1 MFNSPSSRFIN
12 GLGTGAP
19 AMIPVR
25 KFDES
30 KFSGLGTLRIASNIV
45 GTPCRAVHFS
55 SEIARSTAWG
65 SNVSP
70 GKIIFD
76 PWVTTASIPR
86 TSPKQWN
93 SGGGQH
99 KMSNEVRFIRSP
111 MKRELLTRLLLEV
124 SSCHYCYNTEI
135 YNSLVCQHGG
145 FGLARRTAG
154 ELQIA
159 HIPRMQTVLTILQN
173 VTQN

>member
-25 KFDES
+25 RFDES
-30 KFSGLGTLRIASNIV
+30 KSSGFGTLRIDSNIV
-45 GTPCRAVHFS
+45 GTPCKAVHFS
-55 SEIARSTAWG
+55 SEIARSTACG

-70 GKIIFD
+70 GKMIFD

-93 SGGGQH
+93 NGGGQH
-99 KMSNEVRFIRSP
+99 RMSNEVRFIRSP

-124 SSCHYCYNTEI
+124 SSCYYRHHTEV
-135 YNSLVCQHGG
+135 YSSLVCQHGG
-145 FGLARRTAG
+145 FGIARRTAG

-159 HIPRMQTVLTILQN
+159 HIPRMQTVLAILQK
-173 VTQN
+173 VTWN